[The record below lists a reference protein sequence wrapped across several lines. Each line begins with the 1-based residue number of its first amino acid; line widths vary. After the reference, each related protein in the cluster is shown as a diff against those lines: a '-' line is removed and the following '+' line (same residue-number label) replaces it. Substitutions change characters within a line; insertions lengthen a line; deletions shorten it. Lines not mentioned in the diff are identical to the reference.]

1 MIGTILGFVSGPV
14 KQLIKQLVPDKNRQK
29 ELEANFN
36 MAVLEKAANE
46 GESFSKRL
54 IAEIKNPSILRDAV
68 RPIITYAAFGL
79 YSSIKGMVVYVSTKI
94 YLPLILSLLEG
105 TPKEVYSRLDQI
117 KGLLKE
123 YQEAVFT
130 EFDFYLLLTI
140 LSFWFGGKLLER
152 FTEKVTGAGGIRALV
167 FGK

>member
-1 MIGTILGFVSGPV
+1 MIQSILGFISSPV

-29 ELEANFN
+29 ELESQFN

-46 GESFSKRL
+46 GEAFSKRL
-54 IAEIKNPSILRDAV
+54 IAEIKNPSFLRDAV
-68 RPIITYAAFGL
+68 RPIITYCAFGL
-79 YSSIKGMVVYVSTKI
+79 YTYIKGTVVYVATKV
-94 YLPLILSLLEG
+94 YLPLISLSLEG
-105 TPKEVYSRLDQI
+105 TPKEVYARLPHI
-117 KGLLKE
+117 KGLLGEFKD
-123 YQEAVFT
+123 AIFT

-152 FTEKVTGAGGIRALV
+152 FAEKVTGSGGVKALI